1 MEFENAFVLGALDNN
16 HLVEAHCDEGGG
28 LEEIWSARTMME
40 EPVIKKCWMNLTT
53 ECSEAFYRA
62 SLTGLFERMN
72 PLRYKAEFDGCTL
85 HLFEEGGGINILLD
99 KKWTRSNIVYNL
111 SNLEMKIGSNW
122 QLPTVL
128 ERLYSNGEEVQ
139 FYNVQHEFVPM
150 AVESPT
156 EELMFSLEITW
167 RTANI

>member
-1 MEFENAFVLGALDNN
+1 MEFEDAFVSGVLDNN
-16 HLVEAHCDEGGG
+16 QPVGAHCDEGGG
-28 LEEIWSARTMME
+28 SEEIWSARTMVE
-40 EPVIKKCWMNLTT
+40 EPVMEKCWVNLTT
-53 ECSEAFYRA
+53 ECSEEFYHT
-62 SLTGLFERMN
+62 SVTGLFERLN

-111 SNLEMKIGSNW
+111 SNLEMKIGSNC
-122 QLPTVL
+122 QQTVL
-128 ERLYSNGEEVQ
+128 ERLYSNDEEVH
-139 FYNVQHEFVPM
+139 FYHVQHEFVPM

-156 EELMFSLEITW
+156 EELRFSIQITW